1 MTVSPTTGALDAS
14 DAVTAARIAVAV
26 MKKAQDSRKAEGQA
40 MVQLI
45 EQALPDHIGRLVNTR
60 A

>member
-1 MTVSPTTGALDAS
+1 M
-14 DAVTAARIAVAV
+14 AARIAVAV
-26 MKKAQDSRKAEGQA
+26 MKKAQDSRQTEGQA

-45 EQALPDHIGRLVNTR
+45 EQSLPDHIGRLVNTR